1 MEIIMNN
8 VYKLVWS
15 KVQDCYV
22 VVSEIARSHTKAGGN
37 GGVHTG
43 MLSVLIGLSLLGG
56 SVQAAG
62 TIDDGAAYIKV
73 ASSLHKTAIADV
85 NAIALGEGAAVKN
98 SNGNSVAIGP
108 FTIVDGGE
116 SIAIGSAWESCADT
130 GNANYRNA
138 IYRERQ

>member
-1 MEIIMNN
+1 
-8 VYKLVWS
+8 
-15 KVQDCYV
+15 
-22 VVSEIARSHTKAGGN
+22 
-37 GGVHTG
+37 

>member
-1 MEIIMNN
+1 MNK

-15 KVQDCYV
+15 KVQNCYV

-62 TIDDGAAYIKV
+62 TIDDGATHYYSVSSSAQDADSNDSNYSNDGAKGEMLWRPV
-73 ASSLHKTAIADV
+73 AMLQH
-85 NAIALGEGAAVKN
+85 
-98 SNGNSVAIGP
+98 
-108 FTIVDGGE
+108 
-116 SIAIGSAWESCADT
+116 
-130 GNANYRNA
+130 
-138 IYRERQ
+138 

>member
-1 MEIIMNN
+1 MEIIMNK

-15 KVQDCYV
+15 KVQNCYV

-108 FTIVDGGE
+108 FTIVDGEE